1 MADES
6 DKIQNRQV
14 EVKMLDIGWIFSSI
28 GNDQKPSFRELIATL
43 SKSPHESVFSTDLV
57 ITLVQKFQN
66 RYYWQIFY
74 HCFIPYVVY
83 FVTTAFFFT
92 FFTARGLYY
101 FEPWVY
107 VVAVIM
113 GLIIIL
119 LDFYFLFYEVYGAL
133 RDGKDYLLDIF
144 NYVDVFTSIL
154 NLYLVIHT
162 LTETRI
168 EEAMK
173 NADT

>member
-1 MADES
+1 
-6 DKIQNRQV
+6 
-14 EVKMLDIGWIFSSI
+14 
-28 GNDQKPSFRELIATL
+28 
-43 SKSPHESVFSTDLV
+43 
-57 ITLVQKFQN
+57 
-66 RYYWQIFY
+66 
-74 HCFIPYVVY
+74 
-83 FVTTAFFFT
+83 
-92 FFTARGLYY
+92 
-101 FEPWVY
+101 
-107 VVAVIM
+107 M